1 MTAFSIVIPVFNS
14 APTLKELC
22 LRISTSLGGYSHE
35 IIFVDD
41 GSADDSWN
49 VLREIN
55 SATERTKIIRLSK
68 NFGQHNALTC
78 GFTHAQGDFVI
89 TMDDDLQHPPEEI
102 VKLIRKQM
110 ETDAD
115 IVYGIPKNRK
125 HGKVRIAGSFF
136 IRRSSK
142 LIKGNAEGSSFRIIR
157 KKIVE
162 QIASHQHN
170 SMIFIDEIL
179 GWYTS
184 NVAVTEVEHHARKQ
198 GKSGYSTLSLI
209 RLYFDIV
216 VNHSAIPLKLMT
228 WIGFIASLLSLVLGC
243 IFIIRKF
250 ILDVPI
256 GFTAL
261 IVAILFS
268 SSILMMCMGIIGQYL
283 YKLFLLQN
291 RKPNYS
297 IREQY

>member
-1 MTAFSIVIPVFNS
+1 MATYSVVIPVFNC
-14 APTLKELC
+14 APTLLELC
-22 LRISTSLGGYSHE
+22 SRIKASLNGYSHE
-35 IIFVDD
+35 IILVDD
-41 GSADDSWN
+41 GSSDDSWK
-49 VLREIN
+49 VLREIQAN
-55 SATERTKIIRLSK
+55 SSGIKIIRLSK

-78 GFTHAQGDFVI
+78 GFTHAQGDYVI

-102 VKLIRKQM
+102 VNLISKQS

-142 LIKGNAEGSSFRIIR
+142 LIKGNAEGSSFRLIR

-184 NVAVTEVEHHARKQ
+184 NVAVTEVEHHVRKQ
-198 GKSGYSTLSLI
+198 GKSGYSTLSLV

-228 WIGFIASLLSLVLGC
+228 WIGFIASLLSLLLGF

-261 IVAILFS
+261 IVAVLFS
-268 SSILMMCMGIIGQYL
+268 ASILMMCMGIIGQYL